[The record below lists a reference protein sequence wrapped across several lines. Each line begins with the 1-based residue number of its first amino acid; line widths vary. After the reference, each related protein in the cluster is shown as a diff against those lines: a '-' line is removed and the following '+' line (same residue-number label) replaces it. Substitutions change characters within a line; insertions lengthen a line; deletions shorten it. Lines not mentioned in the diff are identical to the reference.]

1 MPIIRSISG
10 IRATLNDG
18 LRPDILTKYVAAYCN
33 SLANGDIV
41 VGRDGRPSGKW
52 IADLVCSTIIA
63 CGRNVKY
70 LDICPTPTVQL
81 LTEKTDAVGGIS
93 ITASHNPEMW
103 NGLKFLNSEGVF
115 LNKEENEKF
124 WILFD
129 TDDLIYSE
137 NPNNNSITE
146 KVDSVQV
153 HIDAILDSGYFDIT
167 TIKSYFLNK
176 KYKVVVDAVNASGS
190 LFVPK
195 LLRELGCEVVELYTD
210 NTGVFPHTPEPIT
223 ENLKQLSQS
232 VIDNRADL
240 GIAVDPDADRL
251 VIIDENGLPIGEEKT
266 IAIAVK
272 SVLENSKLISDDY
285 KKVISVNLSTSG
297 MIEKIAEQYNAIVER
312 SAVGEINVVDKMKEN
327 MSVIG
332 GEGSGGVILPHIH
345 YGRDSLVGIILLLDL
360 VSKINTKI
368 SELSDSLPLV
378 YMLKGKVE
386 VSEDPTIVIKKLVD
400 KYSDSNIN
408 TEDGIRIVLN
418 TDDWVHIR
426 ASNTEP
432 IVRIIAESNTELRTK
447 ELFEEFETI
456 LQEYL

>member
-33 SLANGDIV
+33 SIPKGDIV
-41 VGRDGRPSGKW
+41 VGRDGRPSGRW
-52 IADLVCSTIIA
+52 IANLVCSTLIA

-115 LNKEENEKF
+115 LNNEENEKF

-129 TDDLIYSE
+129 VDDIDYSE
-137 NPNNNSITE
+137 NPNDKSKID
-146 KVDSVQV
+146 KIDSVQL
-153 HIDAILDSGYFDIT
+153 HIDSIVNSGYFDISA
-167 TIKSYFLNK
+167 IKEYFQSK

-190 LFVPK
+190 IFVPS
-195 LLRELGCEVVELYTD
+195 LLRELGCDVVELFTD
-210 NTGVFPHTPEPIT
+210 NSGVFPHTPEPIT
-223 ENLKQLSQS
+223 ENLVILSQS
-232 VIDNRADL
+232 VIDNNANL

-272 SVLENSKLISDDY
+272 SVLENQNFKSDNY
-285 KKVISVNLSTSG
+285 EKVISVNLSTSG
-297 MIEKIAEQYNAIVER
+297 MIEKIALQYNATVER
-312 SAVGEINVVDKMKEN
+312 SAVGEINVVDKMKVN
-327 MSVIG
+327 KSIIG

-345 YGRDSLVGIILLLDL
+345 YGRDSLVGIVLLLDL
-360 VSKINTKI
+360 VSKTKNSI
-368 SELSDSLPLV
+368 SELSNSLPIV
-378 YMLKGKVE
+378 FIIKGKVE
-386 VSEDPTIVIKKLVD
+386 VSRNPKLVIE
-400 KYSDSNIN
+400 KLIERYRGLNIN

-418 TDDWVHIR
+418 NDDWVHIR
-426 ASNTEP
+426 GSNTEP
-432 IVRIIAESNTELRTK
+432 IVRIIAESNTELRTR
-447 ELFEEFETI
+447 ELFDEFETI

>member
-33 SLANGDIV
+33 SLPKGDIV
-41 VGRDGRPSGKW
+41 VGRDGRPSGRW

-81 LTEKTDAVGGIS
+81 LTEKTEAIGGIS

-129 TDDLIYSE
+129 VDDIDYSE
-137 NPNNNSITE
+137 NPNNISKLERINA
-146 KVDSVQV
+146 VQV
-153 HIDAILDSGYFDIT
+153 HIDSIINSGYFDIAA
-167 TIKSYFLNK
+167 IRAYFQSK
-176 KYKVVVDAVNASGS
+176 KYKIVVDAVNASGS

-195 LLRELGCEVVELYTD
+195 LLRELGCEVVELFTD
-210 NTGVFPHTPEPIT
+210 NSGKFPHTPEPIT
-223 ENLKQLSQS
+223 ENLSQLSQA
-232 VIDNRADL
+232 VLETKADL

-251 VIIDENGLPIGEEKT
+251 VIIDENGLPIGEVKT

-272 SVLENSKLISDDY
+272 SVLENEKFNIDDY
-285 KKVISVNLSTSG
+285 KNVVTVNLSTSG
-297 MIEKIAEQYNAIVER
+297 MIEKIAAEYNVMVER
-312 SAVGEINVVDKMKEN
+312 SSVGEINVVDKMKAN
-327 MSVIG
+327 KSIIG

-345 YGRDSLVGIILLLDL
+345 YGRDSLVGIALLLDL
-360 VSKINTKI
+360 IYKLKVSI
-368 SELSDSLPLV
+368 SELSSSFPTV
-378 YMLKGKVE
+378 YIVKGKVE
-386 VSEDPTIVIKKLVD
+386 VSTNPSSIIDKLAE
-400 KYSDSNIN
+400 KYKESDIN

-418 TDDWVHIR
+418 ENDWVHIR

-432 IVRIIAESNTELRTK
+432 IVRIIAESNTELK
-447 ELFEEFETI
+447 SGKLFEQFESI
-456 LQEYL
+456 LHDYL

>member
-33 SLANGDIV
+33 SLPKGDIV
-41 VGRDGRPSGKW
+41 VGRDGRPSGRW

-70 LDICPTPTVQL
+70 LDVCPTPTVQL

-129 TDDLIYSE
+129 TDYIEYSKD
-137 NPNNNSITE
+137 PNNNSKVE
-146 KVDSVQV
+146 KIDSVQV
-153 HIDAILDSGYFDIT
+153 HIDSIINSGYFEISS
-167 TIKSYFLNK
+167 IKNYFQSK

-190 LFVPK
+190 LFVPR
-195 LLRELGCEVVELYTD
+195 LLRELGCEVVELFTD
-210 NTGVFPHTPEPIT
+210 NSGVFPHTPEPIT
-223 ENLKQLSQS
+223 ENLVLLSQS
-232 VIDNRADL
+232 VIDNNANL

-251 VIIDENGLPIGEEKT
+251 VIIDENGIPIGEEKT

-272 SVLENSKLISDDY
+272 SVMENLRLDKAGY
-285 KKVISVNLSTSG
+285 NKVITVNLSTSG
-297 MIEKIAEQYNAIVER
+297 MIEKIAMQYNATVER
-312 SAVGEINVVDKMKEN
+312 SAVGEINVVDKMKAN
-327 MSVIG
+327 KSIIG

-360 VSKINTKI
+360 VSQMKI
-368 SELSDSLPLV
+368 SIGELSNSLPFV
-378 YMLKGKVE
+378 YIAKEKVE
-386 VSEDPTIVIKKLVD
+386 VNNNPTLVIEKLAD
-400 KYSDSNIN
+400 KFKNMNIN

-418 TDDWVHIR
+418 DDDWVHIR

>member
-18 LRPDILTKYVAAYCN
+18 LRPDVLTKYVAAYCN
-33 SLANGDIV
+33 TLPIGDIV
-41 VGRDGRPSGKW
+41 VGRDGRPSGRW

-81 LTEKTDAVGGIS
+81 LAEKTNAVGGIS
-93 ITASHNPEMW
+93 ITASHNPEVW

-115 LNKEENEKF
+115 LNKKENENF
-124 WILFD
+124 WILYD
-129 TDDLIYSE
+129 TDDIDYSN
-137 NPNNNSITE
+137 NPNNSSNIE
-146 KVDSVQV
+146 IVDSVQV
-153 HIDAILDSGYFDIT
+153 HIDSILNSGYFDLQS
-167 TIKSYFLNK
+167 IKSYFKNN

-195 LLRELGCEVVELYTD
+195 LLEKFGCEVVELFTD
-210 NTGVFPHTPEPIT
+210 NSGVFPHTPEPIT
-223 ENLKQLSQS
+223 ENLVLLSQS
-232 VIDNRADL
+232 VIENSANL

-266 IAIAVK
+266 IALAVK
-272 SVLENSKLISDDY
+272 SVLNNDKLNCKDY

-297 MIEKIAEQYNAIVER
+297 MVEKIAEQYDAIVER
-312 SAVGEINVVDKMKEN
+312 SAVGEINVVNKMKDN
-327 MSVIG
+327 CSVIG

-345 YGRDSLVGIILLLDL
+345 YGRDSLVGISLLLDL
-360 VSKINTKI
+360 ISKTKLSI
-368 SELSDSLPLV
+368 SELSESLPKV
-378 YMLKGKVE
+378 NMIKGKVE
-386 VSEDPTIVIKKLVD
+386 VDKNPNLIIDKLIERF
-400 KYSDSNIN
+400 SNSNIN

-418 TDDWVHIR
+418 ADDWVHIR

-447 ELFEEFETI
+447 ELFEEFATI
-456 LQEYL
+456 LDEIL

>member
-33 SLANGDIV
+33 SLLKGDIV
-41 VGRDGRPSGKW
+41 VGRDGRPSGRW

-70 LDICPTPTVQL
+70 LDVCPTPTVQL

-129 TDDLIYSE
+129 TDYIEYSKD
-137 NPNNNSITE
+137 PNNNSKVE
-146 KVDSVQV
+146 KIDSVQV
-153 HIDAILDSGYFDIT
+153 HIDSIINSGYFEISS
-167 TIKSYFLNK
+167 IKNYFQSK

-190 LFVPK
+190 LFVPR
-195 LLRELGCEVVELYTD
+195 LLRELGCEVVELFTD
-210 NTGVFPHTPEPIT
+210 NSGVFPHTPEPIT
-223 ENLKQLSQS
+223 ENLVLLSQS
-232 VIDNRADL
+232 VIDNNANL

-251 VIIDENGLPIGEEKT
+251 VIIDENGIPIGEEKT

-272 SVLENSKLISDDY
+272 SVMENLRLDKAGY
-285 KKVISVNLSTSG
+285 NKVITVNLSTSG
-297 MIEKIAEQYNAIVER
+297 MIEKIAMQYNATVER
-312 SAVGEINVVDKMKEN
+312 SAVGEINVVDKMKAN
-327 MSVIG
+327 KSIIG

-360 VSKINTKI
+360 VSQMKI
-368 SELSDSLPLV
+368 SIGELSNSLPFV
-378 YMLKGKVE
+378 YIAKEKVE
-386 VSEDPTIVIKKLVD
+386 VNNNPTLVIEKLAD
-400 KYSDSNIN
+400 KFKNMNIN

-418 TDDWVHIR
+418 DDDWVHIR

>member
-33 SLANGDIV
+33 TLPNGEIV
-41 VGRDGRPSGKW
+41 VGRDGRPSGRW

-93 ITASHNPEMW
+93 ITASHNPEIW
-103 NGLKFLNSEGVF
+103 NGLKFLNRDGVF

-124 WILFD
+124 WALFD
-129 TDDLIYSE
+129 SDYITYSV
-137 NPNNNSITE
+137 NPNNSSVIENI
-146 KVDSVQV
+146 DSVQV
-153 HIDAILDSGYFDIT
+153 HIDSIVNSGYFDILS
-167 TIKSYFLNK
+167 IKSYFQRM

-190 LFVPK
+190 LFVPR
-195 LLRELGCEVVELYTD
+195 LLRELGCEVIELFAD

-223 ENLKQLSQS
+223 ENLTQLSQS
-232 VIDNRADL
+232 VIENNADL

-272 SVLENSKLISDDY
+272 SVLENDMLLSKDY

-297 MIEKIAEQYNAIVER
+297 MVEKIAEQYGAVVER

-327 MSVIG
+327 KSVIG

-345 YGRDSLVGIILLLDL
+345 YGRDSLVGIILLLDY
-360 VSKINTKI
+360 VAKSNTII
-368 SELSDSLPLV
+368 SELSDLLPTV
-378 YMLKGKVE
+378 FMIKGKVE
-386 VSEDPTIVIKKLVD
+386 VSNNPASIIKKLID
-400 KYSDSNIN
+400 KYKDLNIN
-408 TEDGIRIVLN
+408 IEDGIRIVLN
-418 TDDWVHIR
+418 ENNWVHIR
-426 ASNTEP
+426 GSNTEP
-432 IVRIIAESNTELRTK
+432 IVRIIAESNTEIRTK
-447 ELFEEFETI
+447 ELFVEFETI
-456 LQEYL
+456 LEDYL